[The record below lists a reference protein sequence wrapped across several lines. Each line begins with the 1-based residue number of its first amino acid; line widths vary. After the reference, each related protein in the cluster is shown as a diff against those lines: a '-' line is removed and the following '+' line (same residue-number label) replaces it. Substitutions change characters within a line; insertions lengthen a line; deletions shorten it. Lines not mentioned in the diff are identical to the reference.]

1 MRLLK
6 FAAFLSL
13 WVVFFV
19 LVAIVHLWISILGLP
34 NRWKIL
40 SRLNRNYT
48 LLLRLILNIKVTIA
62 GDEGQLERGG
72 YVVIANHVSYV
83 DGIVLGSI
91 FPIVFVSKREVKK
104 WPIVGQWN
112 VLCGTIF
119 INRQRKNEAGTMV
132 REMTRKLR
140 QAANVLLFPE
150 GTSTNGEKMLPFQTV
165 PLAAPLRSRSI
176 ILPVNLAYQTIDE
189 QPVTAANRDFVYWY
203 GDMDFVT
210 HFWNLLGR
218 RGVEVLVTLHPK
230 IECFRYADNSAG
242 RKKLAEDCYNR
253 VLGRVRG
260 KDLFLEDA
268 AITRTS
274 RRRYSPVN
282 CFLMFS
288 TNSFNMASAFLRMIG
303 WPNSPILPKI
313 FTSVSTINAV

>member
-6 FAAFLSL
+6 LAAFLSL
-13 WVVFFV
+13 WVVFFF

-34 NRWKIL
+34 NRWKVI

-72 YVVIANHVSYV
+72 YVIIANHVSYV

-104 WPIVGQWN
+104 WPVVGQWN

-119 INRQRKNEAGTMV
+119 INRQRKNEVGALV

-140 QAANVLLFPE
+140 QEANVLLFPE
-150 GTSTNGEKMLPFQTV
+150 GTSTNGEKMLAFQTV

-176 ILPVNLAYQTIDE
+176 IVPVTLAYKTIDE
-189 QPVTAANRDFVYWY
+189 QPVTAANRDSIYWY
-203 GDMDFVT
+203 GDMEFVT

-218 RGVEVLVTLHPK
+218 RSVEVLVTIQRK

-253 VLGRVRG
+253 VLGRVTG
-260 KDLFLEDA
+260 KDLILDDGGD
-268 AITRTS
+268 
-274 RRRYSPVN
+274 
-282 CFLMFS
+282 S
-288 TNSFNMASAFLRMIG
+288 TDEPSTL
-303 WPNSPILPKI
+303 LP
-313 FTSVSTINAV
+313 S

>member
-6 FAAFLSL
+6 LAAFLSL

-72 YVVIANHVSYV
+72 YVIIANHVSYV

-119 INRQRKNEAGTMV
+119 INRQRKNEVGALV

-140 QAANVLLFPE
+140 QEANILLFPE
-150 GTSTNGEKMLPFQTV
+150 GTSTNGEKMLPFQTA

-176 ILPVNLAYQTIDE
+176 IVPVTLAYTTIDE
-189 QPVTAANRDFVYWY
+189 QPVTAANRDSIYWY
-203 GDMDFVT
+203 GDMEFVT

-218 RGVEVLVTLHPK
+218 RGVEVLVTLQPK

-260 KDLFLEDA
+260 KGLILDDGGA
-268 AITRTS
+268 
-274 RRRYSPVN
+274 
-282 CFLMFS
+282 S
-288 TNSFNMASAFLRMIG
+288 TDE
-303 WPNSPILPKI
+303 P
-313 FTSVSTINAV
+313 STLLSS

>member
-6 FAAFLSL
+6 LAAFLSL

-72 YVVIANHVSYV
+72 YVIIANHVSYV

-119 INRQRKNEAGTMV
+119 INRQRKNEVGALV

-140 QAANVLLFPE
+140 QEANILLFPE

-176 ILPVNLAYQTIDE
+176 IVPVTLAYTTIDE
-189 QPVTAANRDFVYWY
+189 QPVTAVNRDFVYWY

-218 RGVEVLVTLHPK
+218 RGVEVLVTLQPK

-253 VLGRVRG
+253 VLGRVAG
-260 KDLFLEDA
+260 KDLFLDDGGD
-268 AITRTS
+268 
-274 RRRYSPVN
+274 
-282 CFLMFS
+282 S
-288 TNSFNMASAFLRMIG
+288 TDE
-303 WPNSPILPKI
+303 P
-313 FTSVSTINAV
+313 STLLSS

>member
-6 FAAFLSL
+6 LAAFLSL
-13 WVVFFV
+13 WAVFFA
-19 LVAIVHLWISILGLP
+19 LVGIVHVWISVLGLP
-34 NRWKIL
+34 NRWKII

-72 YVVIANHVSYV
+72 YVIIANHVSYV

-91 FPIVFVSKREVKK
+91 FPIIFVSKREVKK
-104 WPIVGQWN
+104 WPVVGQWN

-119 INRQRKNEAGTMV
+119 INRQRKNQVGALI
-132 REMTRKLR
+132 REMTGKLKHE
-140 QAANVLLFPE
+140 ANILLFPE

-176 ILPVNLAYQTIDE
+176 ILPVTLTYKAIDD
-189 QPVTAANRDFVYWY
+189 QPVTAANRDSVYWY

-210 HFWNLLGR
+210 HFWKFLGL
-218 RGVEVLVTLHPK
+218 RGIEVLVTLQPK

-253 VLGRVRG
+253 VLGRVTN
-260 KDLFLEDA
+260 KDLLLDDDGDSTDEP
-268 AITRTS
+268 
-274 RRRYSPVN
+274 SPP
-282 CFLMFS
+282 LLS
-288 TNSFNMASAFLRMIG
+288 S
-303 WPNSPILPKI
+303 
-313 FTSVSTINAV
+313 

>member
-6 FAAFLSL
+6 LAAFLSL

-48 LLLRLILNIKVTIA
+48 LLLRLILNIKVRIA

-72 YVVIANHVSYV
+72 YVIIANHVSYV

-119 INRQRKNEAGTMV
+119 INRQRKNEVGALV

-140 QAANVLLFPE
+140 QEANILLVPE
-150 GTSTNGEKMLPFQTV
+150 GTSTNGEKMLPFQTA

-176 ILPVNLAYQTIDE
+176 IVPVTLAYTTIDE
-189 QPVTAANRDFVYWY
+189 QPVTAVNRDFVYWY

-218 RGVEVLVTLHPK
+218 RGVEVLVTLQPK
-230 IECFRYADNSAG
+230 IESFRYADNSAG

-253 VLGRVRG
+253 VLGRVPG
-260 KDLFLEDA
+260 KGLILDDGGD
-268 AITRTS
+268 
-274 RRRYSPVN
+274 
-282 CFLMFS
+282 S
-288 TNSFNMASAFLRMIG
+288 TDE
-303 WPNSPILPKI
+303 P
-313 FTSVSTINAV
+313 STLLSS

>member
-6 FAAFLSL
+6 LAAFLSL

-72 YVVIANHVSYV
+72 YVIIANHVSYV

-119 INRQRKNEAGTMV
+119 INRQRKNKVGALV

-140 QAANVLLFPE
+140 QEANILLFPE
-150 GTSTNGEKMLPFQTV
+150 GTSTNGEKMLSFQTV

-176 ILPVNLAYQTIDE
+176 IVPVTLAYTTIDE
-189 QPVTAANRDFVYWY
+189 QPVTAVNRDFVYWY

-210 HFWNLLGR
+210 HFWDLLGR
-218 RGVEVLVTLHPK
+218 RGVEVLVTLQPK

-253 VLGRVRG
+253 VLGRVTG
-260 KDLFLEDA
+260 KGLILDDGGD
-268 AITRTS
+268 
-274 RRRYSPVN
+274 
-282 CFLMFS
+282 S
-288 TNSFNMASAFLRMIG
+288 TDE
-303 WPNSPILPKI
+303 P
-313 FTSVSTINAV
+313 STLLSS

>member
-6 FAAFLSL
+6 LAAFLSL

-72 YVVIANHVSYV
+72 YVIIANHVSYV

-119 INRQRKNEAGTMV
+119 INRQRKKEVGALV

-140 QAANVLLFPE
+140 QEANILLFPE

-176 ILPVNLAYQTIDE
+176 IVPVNLAYKTIDE
-189 QPVTAANRDFVYWY
+189 QPVTAVNRDFVYWY

-210 HFWNLLGR
+210 HFWDLLGR
-218 RGVEVLVTLHPK
+218 RGVEVLVTLQPK

-253 VLGRVRG
+253 VLGRVTG
-260 KDLFLEDA
+260 KGLILDDGGA
-268 AITRTS
+268 
-274 RRRYSPVN
+274 
-282 CFLMFS
+282 S
-288 TNSFNMASAFLRMIG
+288 TDE
-303 WPNSPILPKI
+303 P
-313 FTSVSTINAV
+313 STLLSS

>member
-6 FAAFLSL
+6 LAAFLSL

-72 YVVIANHVSYV
+72 YVIVANHVSYV

-119 INRQRKNEAGTMV
+119 INRQRKNEVGALV

-140 QAANVLLFPE
+140 QEANILLFPE

-176 ILPVNLAYQTIDE
+176 IVPVTLAYTTIDE
-189 QPVTAANRDFVYWY
+189 QPVTAVNRDFVYWY

-218 RGVEVLVTLHPK
+218 RGVEVLVTLQPK

-260 KDLFLEDA
+260 KDLFLDDGGD
-268 AITRTS
+268 
-274 RRRYSPVN
+274 
-282 CFLMFS
+282 S
-288 TNSFNMASAFLRMIG
+288 TDE
-303 WPNSPILPKI
+303 P
-313 FTSVSTINAV
+313 STLLSS

>member
-6 FAAFLSL
+6 LAAFLSL

-72 YVVIANHVSYV
+72 YVIIANHVSYV

-119 INRQRKNEAGTMV
+119 INRQRKNEVGALV

-140 QAANVLLFPE
+140 QEANILLFPE

-176 ILPVNLAYQTIDE
+176 IVPVNLAYKTIDE

-210 HFWNLLGR
+210 HFWDLLGR
-218 RGVEVLVTLHPK
+218 RGVEVLVTLQPK

-253 VLGRVRG
+253 VLGRVTG
-260 KDLFLEDA
+260 KGLILDDGGD
-268 AITRTS
+268 
-274 RRRYSPVN
+274 
-282 CFLMFS
+282 S
-288 TNSFNMASAFLRMIG
+288 TDEPATLLSS
-303 WPNSPILPKI
+303 
-313 FTSVSTINAV
+313 

>member
-62 GDEGQLERGG
+62 GDAGQLERGG
-72 YVVIANHVSYV
+72 YVIIANHVSYV

-119 INRQRKNEAGTMV
+119 INRQRKNEVGTMV

-140 QAANVLLFPE
+140 QEANVLLFPE

-176 ILPVNLAYQTIDE
+176 IVPVTLAYTTIDE

-260 KDLFLEDA
+260 KDLILDDGGD
-268 AITRTS
+268 
-274 RRRYSPVN
+274 
-282 CFLMFS
+282 S
-288 TNSFNMASAFLRMIG
+288 TDEPSTL
-303 WPNSPILPKI
+303 L
-313 FTSVSTINAV
+313 VS

>member
-6 FAAFLSL
+6 LAAFLSL

-72 YVVIANHVSYV
+72 YVIIANHVSYV

-119 INRQRKNEAGTMV
+119 INRQRKNEVGALV

-140 QAANVLLFPE
+140 QEANILLFPE

-176 ILPVNLAYQTIDE
+176 IVPVTLAYTTIDE
-189 QPVTAANRDFVYWY
+189 QPVTAVNRDFVYWY

-218 RGVEVLVTLHPK
+218 RGVEVLVTLQPK

-260 KDLFLEDA
+260 KDLILDDGGD
-268 AITRTS
+268 
-274 RRRYSPVN
+274 
-282 CFLMFS
+282 S
-288 TNSFNMASAFLRMIG
+288 TDE
-303 WPNSPILPKI
+303 P
-313 FTSVSTINAV
+313 STLLSS